1 MGQIT
6 VARDL
11 GDALRRCLDLDSR
24 VFVFGEDILDP
35 YGGAFKVTAGLSTDF
50 PTRILTTPISE
61 AGIVGV
67 GIGAALRGLLPVVEL
82 MFGDFMT
89 LAFDQLV
96 NHAAKFPGMYNGK
109 VSVPLVVRTPM
120 GAGRGY
126 GPTHSQSLEKHMLGV
141 PGLRVV
147 APNHYLSPGH
157 LLEQAILRDIM
168 PVVFI
173 EHKLMYPLSVG
184 VKLSEGIH
192 LMPVNQEDRYPL
204 VRVRNY
210 EGSDIRPDLTLITYG
225 AMAVHL
231 ELALPRLAQEEIWVE
246 AMLPTELSRTSYPDI
261 DASCCRSGRVLVVE
275 EGSGEFGW
283 AGGIISHLATS
294 LSRKHRLRMQTLNP
308 VASVIPCA
316 KSMESSM
323 LIGADCIV
331 DTVLQEVT
339 E

>member
-1 MGQIT
+1 MGQLT

-11 GDALRRCLDLDSR
+11 GDTLRRCLNLDPR
-24 VFVFGEDILDP
+24 VFVIGEDILDP

-82 MFGDFMT
+82 MFGDFIT

-96 NHAAKFPGMYNGK
+96 NHAAKFPGMYDGK
-109 VSVPLVVRTPM
+109 ATAPLVVRTPM

-126 GPTHSQSLEKHMLGV
+126 GPTHSQSLEKHILGV

-157 LLEQAILRDIM
+157 LLEQAILRDTM

-173 EHKLMYPLSVG
+173 EHKLMYPLPVG
-184 VKLSEGIH
+184 AKLAEGLH
-192 LMPVNQEDRYPL
+192 LMPINQEDRYPL
-204 VRVRNY
+204 VRARNY
-210 EGSDIRPDLTLITYG
+210 EGEDIQPDLTLITYG
-225 AMAVHL
+225 AMAIHL

-261 DASCCRSGRVLVVE
+261 ETSCCRSGRVLVVE

-283 AGGIISHLATS
+283 ADGIVSRLATTV
-294 LSRKHRLRMQTLNP
+294 SRKQPLQMQTLHP
-308 VASVIPCA
+308 DASVIPCA

-331 DTVLQEVT
+331 DTVLQEMT
-339 E
+339 P